1 MNAPRALPCIFT
13 MDFASSFQHLGITGN
28 VYLDGIL
35 LAHIV
40 PLVVMYAR
48 QLADLFQQLFLWI
61 LATVAHAV
69 TSRFNSRVVGTVV
82 CNANV
87 YEHDPL
93 FEALHSAVFASK
105 TFKDNTL
112 HSKYGEL
119 VDKEVDE
126 EPPVLKNKWAWLYR
140 QQEFSDTIMLRAQK
154 DDPLII
160 NSGRK
165 SHNLIRSALYVCPGE
180 SVKLLFTF
188 TRVNVVKREA
198 KEDDAKVSNGRA
210 IDYQDFIKLR
220 VRAFGDEGMIANND
234 YMQTQIKAYLYNELG
249 IIHQIK
255 YVYQVT
261 GSSVLFADKLRKFL
275 RGHWLSA
282 DNGTL
287 NYGDPS
293 DLGFASAPSDSS
305 NTFQIVLDEKAVQND
320 SDNSR
325 HVHWAPIQPTQR
337 KTRNQPTYR
346 YWMNYC
352 THLTTDGQ
360 CGVARLDG
368 VVLFMIGS
376 QDGRFGIGL
385 ISEGRVLSSDD
396 VKALVNRVINDVFKS
411 TKTGNVADDVRTARK
426 LYHYHQG
433 NWERMTMDPRT
444 LDTLYLHPDVHRT
457 LTRSLDTFLKLKELY
472 ERIHLTYK
480 TGILLYGPPG
490 TGKTST
496 IRTLAH
502 MYQMDVYMLDVN
514 DPKINDTNIAHIL
527 NQLASNT
534 SAKIL
539 VMEDVDSAF
548 ADKGQMSAEA
558 RTDQGERY
566 NADTQKVDKTER
578 QSYLTYSGLLQA
590 MDGLNSHQTGVIFF
604 MTTNHVEK
612 LGDALIRE
620 GRIDHRVYMGPCCH
634 IQIVRMVE
642 TIVGRYLE
650 MEGKPQAD
658 LHDRAVALATR
669 LCHGGRVAHT
679 DGTPVVPADTDESP
693 VKPCALQTYI
703 LSHILDL
710 DHLFD
715 HCTDLLA
722 GGTETYYAHASRE

>member
-1 MNAPRALPCIFT
+1 MESF
-13 MDFASSFQHLGITGN
+13 SSTFQHLSITGN
-28 VYLDGIL
+28 VYLDGVL

-48 QLADLFQQLFLWI
+48 QLADLFQQLLLWI
-61 LATVAHAV
+61 LASVAHTV
-69 TSRFNSRVVGTVV
+69 TSRLNSRVVGTVV

-93 FEALHSAVFASK
+93 FEALHTAVFASK

-119 VDKEVDE
+119 IDRECDE
-126 EPPVLKNKWAWLYR
+126 EVPAAKSKWMWLYR
-140 QQEFSDTIMLRAQK
+140 QQEFSDTIMLSAKK

-165 SHNLIRSALYVCPGE
+165 SHNLIRSALYVCPDE
-180 SVKLLFTF
+180 AVKLLFTF
-188 TRVNVVKREA
+188 TRVSVVKREA
-198 KEDDAKVSNGRA
+198 KDGDKDDAAKPGMA
-210 IDYQDFIKLR
+210 DFIKLR
-220 VRAFGDEGMIANND
+220 VRAFGDQSMIQNTD
-234 YMQTQIKAYLYNELG
+234 YMQAQIKAYLYTELG
-249 IIHQIK
+249 VMERLKH
-255 YVYQVT
+255 VYQVK
-261 GSSVLFADKLRKFL
+261 GASMLFTDKLRKFL
-275 RGHWLSA
+275 RRNFLSEG
-282 DNGTL
+282 DGTL
-287 NYGDPS
+287 KYGDQS
-293 DLGFASAPSDSS
+293 DVCLVGAPVDCS
-305 NTFQIVLDEKAVQND
+305 NTFQLTLDDKAVQND

-325 HVHWAPIQPTQR
+325 HVHWTPIQSAPMTSRAKPTF
-337 KTRNQPTYR
+337 R
-346 YWMNYC
+346 YWMAYC
-352 THLTTDGQ
+352 PDLPHDGL
-360 CGVARLDG
+360 CGVARVDG
-368 VVLFMIGS
+368 VVLFLTGNM
-376 QDGRFGIGL
+376 DGRFGIGL
-385 ISEGRVLSSDD
+385 ISEGRAMSTDD
-396 VKALVNRVINDVFKS
+396 VKALVNRLINDVFQSVKDV
-411 TKTGNVADDVRTARK
+411 GGAEDVRTARK
-426 LYHYHQG
+426 LYHYHKG
-433 NWERMTMDPRT
+433 DWERMTMDPRT
-444 LDTLYLHPDVHRT
+444 LDTLYLHPDVHKT
-457 LTRSLDTFLKLKELY
+457 LTRSLDTFLKLKGLY

-534 SAKIL
+534 TAKIL

-548 ADKGQMSAEA
+548 ADKGHMSAEA
-558 RTDQGERY
+558 RTEQGQRY
-566 NADTQKVDKTER
+566 NADTQQVDKTER

-634 IQIVRMVE
+634 VQIVRMVE

-650 MEGKPQAD
+650 MEGTPHAD
-658 LHDRAVALATR
+658 LHDRAVAMATR

-703 LSHILDL
+703 MSHILDL
-710 DHLFD
+710 DYLFD